1 MSADSLS
8 GIAKAVVR
16 MALDRGA
23 TGAECT
29 VSEGDE
35 FNVDVRLG
43 QVESLKEAGSRGVG
57 LRVLLGRKQ
66 GSSYTSDFTGDGLRQ
81 MVESAMALAAVT
93 TEDPFAGLPEASQL
107 GALEGDLGL
116 YSDDV
121 ARLDAGWKIDQ
132 AREAEQAALS
142 ADPRVTNSEGSS
154 FRTHLGRHG
163 FANSLDFAGEYKTSS
178 CSLSVVPV
186 VKDGGAMERD
196 WWFSVARRSQDLES
210 PVEVG
215 RKAAERALRRLGA
228 RKIET
233 QKAPVIFEPRIA
245 RRLVGH
251 LFEALSGD
259 AVFREAS
266 FLTGKLGERIASEH
280 LTLIDDGTIPGLLGT
295 SPFDDEGVKSRRTVV
310 IEHGVL
316 RNYLLNSYTA
326 RKLGMSTTGCASR
339 GITGNAS
346 VGHGNLFLEN
356 GTLPPESILKSVER
370 GFLVTELI
378 GFGVNIVTGDF
389 SQGATGTWIE
399 NGEPTFPVSEVT
411 VAGNLA
417 DMLRDVDAV
426 GNDLEFRGSTA
437 SPTIRIREMTIS
449 GR

>member
-1 MSADSLS
+1 LSAEPLS
-8 GIAKAVVR
+8 GIAQGVVR

-23 TGAECT
+23 SAAECT

-35 FNVDVRLG
+35 FSVDVRLG
-43 QVESLKEAGSRGVG
+43 QVENLKEAGSRGVG
-57 LRVLLGRKQ
+57 VRVLLGKRQ
-66 GSSYTSDFTGDGLRQ
+66 GSSYTSDFTPGGLQQ
-81 MVESAMALAAVT
+81 MVESALALAAVT
-93 TEDPFAGLPEASQL
+93 TEDPFAGLPDAGQL
-107 GALEGDLGL
+107 GALEGDLAL
-116 YSDDV
+116 YSDEI

-142 ADPRVTNSEGSS
+142 ADPRVTNSEGAS

-163 FANSLDFAGEYKTSS
+163 FANSLDFAGEYRTSS

-186 VKDGGAMERD
+186 VKEGGAMERD
-196 WWFSVARRSQDLES
+196 WWYSAARRTENLES
-210 PVEVG
+210 PGEVG

-251 LFEALSGD
+251 LFEALNGD

-266 FLTGKLGERIASEH
+266 FLAGKLGEQIASEH
-280 LTLIDDGTIPGLLGT
+280 LTLIDDGSIPGLFGT

-310 IEHGVL
+310 IDRGVL
-316 RNYLLNSYTA
+316 RSYLLNSYTA

-346 VGHGNLFLEN
+346 VGHGNLFLEKSA
-356 GTLPPESILKSVER
+356 TPADSILRTVQR

-389 SQGATGTWIE
+389 SQGATGLWIE
-399 NGEPTFPVSEVT
+399 NGEPAFPVTEVT

-417 DMLRDVDAV
+417 EMLRNVDVV
-426 GNDLEFRGSTA
+426 GDDLDFRGSTA
-437 SPTIRIREMTIS
+437 SPTLRIREMTIS